1 MISSKTLFFFLSMC
15 DLTERFQCGEKAVV
29 GVGGVLLEPQRNAN
43 GSRGAVSKGPW
54 ADSVN

>member
-29 GVGGVLLEPQRNAN
+29 GAGVLLEPQRNAN